1 MKHSHKIYAS
11 LITVAILGGLFL
23 MGPIQAA
30 VLSLVSSS
38 SEIII
43 GESFTMTSV
52 FEFEP
57 GDEINVSQFAL
68 DLFGPVSITCVFDVD
83 GNKITSCEGITI
95 KKLSEPSCNYGYC
108 TYGYNPAGNWT
119 FKFTINT
126 INYSKGE
133 YESEF
138 LAFTDKGIL
147 RQSGPTIKFLEN
159 SLLLE
164 SCSIRARKGN
174 LLVEEIN
181 FGSEGKLNFNIPKSN
196 AVDGKGN
203 LIAQKD
209 KKRVVYKFDVDGIV
223 SNNEDEAV
231 FKIEGEYRFDR
242 DKDILENAVVTI
254 DKVNNKVSIVG
265 PNITAKDME
274 ITFLRGCV

>member
-1 MKHSHKIYAS
+1 MKLAHKLYAS
-11 LITVAILGGLFL
+11 LITIGILGGLFFI
-23 MGPIQAA
+23 GPIQAT
-30 VLSLVSSS
+30 VLSLVSSN
-38 SEIII
+38 SEVII
-43 GESFTMTSV
+43 GDSFTMTSV

-57 GDEINVSQFAL
+57 SDEINVSQFAL

-95 KKLSEPSCNYGYC
+95 EKLSEPDFGYGYN
-108 TYGYNPAGNWT
+108 YGYNPTGNWT

-126 INYSKGE
+126 ANYSKGE
-133 YESEF
+133 YKSEF

-147 RQSGPTIKFLEN
+147 RQNGPTIKFLDN

-174 LLVEEIN
+174 LIVEEMN
-181 FGSEGKLNFNIPKSN
+181 FGSEGKLNFNIPQSK

-203 LIAQKD
+203 LIAQKN
-209 KKRVVYKFDVDGIV
+209 KTRVVYKFDVDGIV
-223 SNNEDEAV
+223 LNNNDEAV
-231 FKIEGEYRFDR
+231 FNIEGEYRFDR
-242 DKDILENAVVTI
+242 EKDILENVVVTI
-254 DKVNNKVSIVG
+254 DKVNDKVSIVG
-265 PNITAKDME
+265 PNIIAKDME